1 VTQLF
6 DLEQK
11 KPVAAFASP
20 DGRSGYVAISPDG
33 KLLVQGAQEG
43 VRVWKLSTIP
53 AALN

>member
-1 VTQLF
+1 MTQLF

-33 KLLVQGAQEG
+33 TLLVQGAQEG
-43 VRVWKLSTIP
+43 ARVWKLSTIP
-53 AALN
+53 VAPN